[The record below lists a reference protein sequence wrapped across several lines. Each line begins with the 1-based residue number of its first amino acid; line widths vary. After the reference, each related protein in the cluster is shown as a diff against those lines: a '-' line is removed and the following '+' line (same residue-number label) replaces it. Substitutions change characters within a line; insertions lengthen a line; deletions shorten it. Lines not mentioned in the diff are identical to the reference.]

1 MFETCSLTEYKI
13 ENAENYPTIFL
24 TLDSNRW
31 DPYDESYKLNED
43 SYLYNRGD
51 MIIPTI
57 STNNTLLADTYM
69 STAISNFVWNKT
81 GDISAIYSIPNN
93 SMVAYRAN
101 NAIAE
106 LELSD
111 ECEAF
116 KQDAIRYEV
125 ASVSCAYEPV
135 LFCDLLDNNIDL
147 SKFSTAVGST
157 TARLEHPES
166 VMDLWDSP

>member
-116 KQDAIRYEV
+116 KQDAIISEL
-125 ASVSCAYEPV
+125 ASVSCAYNPV
-135 LFCDLLDNNIDL
+135 LFCDILDDNIAL
-147 SKFSTAVGST
+147 PKVSTAFGSRK
-157 TARLEHPES
+157 AIPKYP
-166 VMDLWDSP
+166 DS